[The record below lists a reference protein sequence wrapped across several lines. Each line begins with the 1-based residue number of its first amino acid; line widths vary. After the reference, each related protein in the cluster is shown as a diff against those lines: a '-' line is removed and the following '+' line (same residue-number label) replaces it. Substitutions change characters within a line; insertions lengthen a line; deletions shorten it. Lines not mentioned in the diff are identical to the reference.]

1 MHRPSF
7 GGASSSTAAHVQ
19 GYSAMRQV
27 ILGSILLT
35 TGSLLAL
42 NALAKHL
49 QRKIDLANNIV
60 STQ

>member
-1 MHRPSF
+1 
-7 GGASSSTAAHVQ
+7 
-19 GYSAMRQV
+19 MRQV